1 MIKWWH
7 QNNWGKAACGRRTRA
22 LKCWRS
28 CACKP
33 SKLLVLEIC
42 FIVCNLS
49 SNNFLRSLAEEAILI
64 CFNLL
69 LQLSSINRTVTLC
82 KHSIRTFNAN
92 TQFQHS
98 NLQCKHSTQTFNPN
112 IQCEYPIR
120 TFTANIQCSRGSVI
134 WCRNYGARTR
144 LSAKAPSSIQ
154 WSKNVAVV
162 NWVWDSENGL
172 HGGF

>member
-28 CACKP
+28 CACKH
-33 SKLLVLEIC
+33 SKFLVLEIC

-69 LQLSSINRTVTLC
+69 LQLSSINRTVMLC

-98 NLQCKHSTQTFNPN
+98 NLQCKHSAQTFNPN
-112 IQCEYPIR
+112 IRCEYPIR
-120 TFTANIQCSRGSVI
+120 TFTAFLTANIHCFPHCKHSMF
-134 WCRNYGARTR
+134 TR
-144 LSAKAPSSIQ
+144 FSDLVPKLRREDEAKCERALIDL
-154 WSKNVAVV
+154 
-162 NWVWDSENGL
+162 DSEVRMMR
-172 HGGF
+172 